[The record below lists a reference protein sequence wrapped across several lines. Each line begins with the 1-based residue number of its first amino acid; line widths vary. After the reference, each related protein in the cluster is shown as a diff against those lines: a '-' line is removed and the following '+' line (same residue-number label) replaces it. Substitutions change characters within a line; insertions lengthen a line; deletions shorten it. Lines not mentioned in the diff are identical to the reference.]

1 MPRDTANCHGVSQIC
16 FVNFSSSSALNRFA
30 RVEIASALLC
40 IALGIHAKSLD
51 TDFLSHS
58 APHFTRA
65 LPYFAVL
72 LAIQL
77 TAGIATFSSKGHA
90 TAPHTIPVAISPP
103 VGSLHSLTAVYVG
116 VPTAP

>member
-65 LPYFAVL
+65 VQYLPVL
-72 LAIQL
+72 LAIQA
-77 TAGIATFSSKGHA
+77 TAGTTSFSATGHK
-90 TAPHTIPVAISPP
+90 TAPPAIQVAISHP
-103 VGSLHSLTAVYVG
+103 VGNLPSSSHV
-116 VPTAP
+116 